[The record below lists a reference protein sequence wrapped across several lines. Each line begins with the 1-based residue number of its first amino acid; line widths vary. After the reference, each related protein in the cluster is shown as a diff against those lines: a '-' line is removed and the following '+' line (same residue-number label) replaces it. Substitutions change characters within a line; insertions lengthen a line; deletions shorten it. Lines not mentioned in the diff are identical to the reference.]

1 MNNFMKRKKEVI
13 TFMLPD
19 DLDYHTDENGN
30 ILCFDSLDE
39 LMGYC
44 NENGVPLHKLAVFT
58 VTAEEEI

>member
-1 MNNFMKRKKEVI
+1 MKRKKEVI
-13 TFMLPD
+13 TFMLPE
-19 DLDYHTDENGN
+19 DLDYHTDEDGN

-44 NENGVPLHKLAVFT
+44 NENGISLDKLSVFT

>member
-1 MNNFMKRKKEVI
+1 MKRKKEVI

-19 DLDYHTDENGN
+19 DLDYHTDEDGN
-30 ILCFDSLDE
+30 ILCFDSMDE

-44 NENGVPLHKLAVFT
+44 NENRILLHKLAVFT

>member
-1 MNNFMKRKKEVI
+1 MKRKKEVI
-13 TFMLPD
+13 AFILPE

-44 NENGVPLHKLAVFT
+44 NEKEISLNKLAVFT
-58 VTAEEEI
+58 VAAEEEI

>member
-1 MNNFMKRKKEVI
+1 MKRKKEVI
-13 TFMLPD
+13 TFMLPE

-39 LMGYC
+39 LVGYC
-44 NENGVPLHKLAVFT
+44 NENGISLDKLSVFT

>member
-1 MNNFMKRKKEVI
+1 MKRKKEVI
-13 TFMLPD
+13 TFMLPG

-39 LMGYC
+39 LAGYC
-44 NENGVPLHKLAVFT
+44 NENRISLDKLAVFT

>member
-1 MNNFMKRKKEVI
+1 MKRKKEVI

-19 DLDYHTDENGN
+19 DLDYHTDEDDN

-39 LMGYC
+39 LMSYC
-44 NENGVPLHKLAVFT
+44 NENGIPLHRLAVFT

>member
-1 MNNFMKRKKEVI
+1 MKRKKEVI
-13 TFMLPD
+13 TFMLPE
-19 DLDYHTDENGN
+19 DLDYHTDEDGN

-44 NENGVPLHKLAVFT
+44 NESGISLEELSVFT

>member
-1 MNNFMKRKKEVI
+1 MKRKKEVI

-19 DLDYHTDENGN
+19 DLDYHTDKDGN

-44 NENGVPLHKLAVFT
+44 NENGVLLHRLAVFT

>member
-1 MNNFMKRKKEVI
+1 MKKKEVI
-13 TFMLPD
+13 TFMLPE
-19 DLDYHTDENGN
+19 DLDYHTDEDGN

-44 NENGVPLHKLAVFT
+44 NENGISLHKLAVFT

>member
-19 DLDYHTDENGN
+19 DLDYHTDEDGN

>member
-1 MNNFMKRKKEVI
+1 MKRKKEVI

-19 DLDYHTDENGN
+19 DLDYHTDEDGN
-30 ILCFDSLDE
+30 ILCFDSMDE

-44 NENGVPLHKLAVFT
+44 NENGIPLHKLAVFT

>member
-1 MNNFMKRKKEVI
+1 MKRKKEVI

-19 DLDYHTDENGN
+19 DLDYHTDEDSN

-39 LMGYC
+39 LMSYC
-44 NENGVPLHKLAVFT
+44 NENGIPLHKLAVFT